1 MTRGISFSEVRQA
14 LDRARSWRV
23 ERLAEGMGL
32 DPEEPAVRIGL
43 RAWTS
48 YVEAAM
54 LTWLELR
61 EPDRDD
67 LVEMLVRALGAT
79 ADGIA
84 AAGD

>member
-23 ERLAEGMGL
+23 ERLAEGLGL